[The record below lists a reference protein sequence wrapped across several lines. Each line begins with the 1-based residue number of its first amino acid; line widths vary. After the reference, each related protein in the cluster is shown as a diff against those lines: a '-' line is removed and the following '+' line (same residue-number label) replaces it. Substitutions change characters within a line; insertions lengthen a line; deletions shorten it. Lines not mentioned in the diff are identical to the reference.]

1 MLDDDEAV
9 PLLRLS
15 SWRLKERISL
25 VLSQEFCMDT
35 DVEVVEGAREGE
47 EIFLRVNGNNRI
59 DAYSLGSK
67 EWHTV
72 SVSGSARTVT
82 DRESILQQE
91 VSFGGAARALSRKV
105 DKNGPICYYL

>member
-35 DVEVVEGAREGE
+35 DVEVVEGE
-47 EIFLRVNGNNRI
+47 EIFLRVNGSNRI